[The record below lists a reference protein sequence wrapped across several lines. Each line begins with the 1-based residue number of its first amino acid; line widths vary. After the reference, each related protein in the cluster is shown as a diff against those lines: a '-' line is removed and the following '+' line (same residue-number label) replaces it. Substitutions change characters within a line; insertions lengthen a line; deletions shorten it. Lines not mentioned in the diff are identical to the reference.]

1 MSVQASRTFY
11 VRKTASDITFSVS
24 ARERILHL
32 RLEDRDDCVE
42 VPLKSRILVLVKR
55 KYNTLSV
62 KPFNSDEGWNMPD
75 LDS

>member
-32 RLEDRDDCVE
+32 RLEDRRGCVK
-42 VPLKSRILVLVKR
+42 VRLKNCILVLVKKIQHVIGETVSTQMR
-55 KYNTLSV
+55 
-62 KPFNSDEGWNMPD
+62 D